1 MIDVEKKIIAEI
13 DWGKCPKCKSKMI
26 YFMNNY
32 QAGVPGEGGTYITY
46 ILKEDTTIKAI
57 CPNCKFQTELV
68 HTICGICS
76 KSYAIEHN
84 YIGDNISLQNIDF
97 SEIITSEVTKDDEDA
112 E

>member
-1 MIDVEKKIIAEI
+1 MEKTVIAEL

-57 CPNCKFQTELV
+57 CPKCKFQTNLI

-76 KSYAIEHN
+76 KEHAIEHN
-84 YIGDNISLQNIDF
+84 YIGNYSNNSNLQNI
-97 SEIITSEVTKDDEDA
+97 EISEVAKDDENS
-112 E
+112 